1 MVESLFFQ
9 FCFCKFAIAAALL
22 CEEIAFFF
30 EIIWPMDKTKTV
42 SEEARYAR
50 PEVEVVELDLF
61 QVLMDS
67 DIDPGETGE
76 DDNL

>member
-1 MVESLFFQ
+1 
-9 FCFCKFAIAAALL
+9 
-22 CEEIAFFF
+22 
-30 EIIWPMDKTKTV
+30 MDKTKTV

-76 DDNL
+76 DDAL